1 MLVVPGEVITRDSGL
16 IRGHGTYSA
25 SSSLV
30 SSAAGVIERRDKLVS
45 VRPLKGRYL
54 GAVGDIIVGRVSE
67 VGSKK
72 WKVNINSQKDALLH
86 LSSVNLVGG
95 EQRMRSYEDQLQM
108 RTFFVEG
115 DLVSAEVQSMQSDGS
130 ASLHTRSLKYGK
142 LENGQVYVAPA
153 YLIERQKQHCVT
165 LDCGVELVL
174 GNNGFIWISRARAE
188 ALGAEA
194 EAEVF
199 EAEHKHHATTAVLPD
214 ERLRIV
220 RVRNSIAA
228 LHNAGAMISP
238 ESIMG
243 LYERSEK
250 VELPPKALLDPSVS
264 RRFLQVVEGDA
275 SIAEDAGGMED

>member
-16 IRGHGTYSA
+16 LRGHGTFSA
-25 SSSLV
+25 ASSLV
-30 SSAAGVIERRDKLVS
+30 SSSAGVVERRDKLVS
-45 VRPLKGRYL
+45 VRPVKGRYT
-54 GAVGDIIVGRVSE
+54 GAVGDIVVGRVSE

-72 WKVNINSQKDALLH
+72 WKVDINSQKDALLH
-86 LSSVNLVGG
+86 LSGVNLVGG

-142 LENGQVYVAPA
+142 LENGQLYVAPA
-153 YLIERQKQHCVT
+153 YLIARQKQHCVT
-165 LDCGVELVL
+165 LDCGVELIL
-174 GNNGFIWISRARAE
+174 GNNGFIWITRARAE

-214 ERLRIV
+214 ERLKIV
-220 RVRNSIAA
+220 RVRNAIAA
-228 LHNAGAMISP
+228 LHIAGAMISP

-243 LYERSEK
+243 LYARSK
-250 VELPPKALLDPSVS
+250 RAGLHPKALLDLLVIDGLLELTSA
-264 RRFLQVVEGDA
+264 GA
-275 SIAEDAGGMED
+275 AAEEDEDEMED

>member
-1 MLVVPGEVITRDSGL
+1 
-16 IRGHGTYSA
+16 
-25 SSSLV
+25 
-30 SSAAGVIERRDKLVS
+30 
-45 VRPLKGRYL
+45 
-54 GAVGDIIVGRVSE
+54 
-67 VGSKK
+67 
-72 WKVNINSQKDALLH
+72 
-86 LSSVNLVGG
+86 
-95 EQRMRSYEDQLQM
+95 
-108 RTFFVEG
+108 
-115 DLVSAEVQSMQSDGS
+115 
-130 ASLHTRSLKYGK
+130 
-142 LENGQVYVAPA
+142 
-153 YLIERQKQHCVT
+153 
-165 LDCGVELVL
+165 VELVL